1 VVPVDDLTPDTLLW
15 HMVGQ
20 PMLAAIGAATV
31 LLTVILAIA
40 SRVNTI
46 RERRRLRALRR
57 LTAEEQLRA
66 ELDHLGDERTA
77 ELLDG
82 YADQVALA
90 ALAEALR
97 TQAAVRMVRDPDT
110 EVTLTLP
117 LVQEGV
123 R

>member
-1 VVPVDDLTPDTLLW
+1 MDDLTPDTLLW